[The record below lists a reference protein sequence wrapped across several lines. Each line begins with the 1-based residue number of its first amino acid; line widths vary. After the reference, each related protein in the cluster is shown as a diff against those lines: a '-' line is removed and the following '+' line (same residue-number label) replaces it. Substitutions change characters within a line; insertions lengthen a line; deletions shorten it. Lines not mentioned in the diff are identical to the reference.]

1 MLEAMRGLKVD
12 LDKLKAYN
20 VKLMN
25 AKLDQEEIN
34 ECQIRSRRDESQS

>member
-1 MLEAMRGLKVD
+1 MRGLKVD

-34 ECQIRSRRDESQS
+34 ELILKTLTDQAP

>member
-1 MLEAMRGLKVD
+1 MLEAMRCLKVD

-25 AKLDQEEIN
+25 AKSDQEEIN
-34 ECQIRSRRDESQS
+34 ECQIRSRRDECQS